1 MTDFDDIRLNKS
13 TGGREE
19 PPSGRRGPWIAVVA
33 ALVAVA
39 AAFAVYLL
47 FPERPQ
53 APPASTTPDSST
65 ARQEPLPTVAGEPGE
80 DVDLPPLG
88 ETDPLL
94 RQMVQRLSSHPRVAS
109 WLTTQGLVRN
119 FTVVTVNIANGRTPA
134 THLRA
139 VAPSATFRTRGPEDH
154 LVLDAR
160 SYTRYDEY
168 ADAVAGLDARGT
180 ARLYATLKPRIEEA
194 YRELGE
200 PEESFDVVLERAIR
214 ELLRVPVVE
223 EDVRLQAKPLSYA
236 YADPRLES
244 LSPAQ
249 KHLLRMGP
257 RNVRLIQAK
266 LREVASYLG
275 IPESRLP
282 PPAD

>member
-1 MTDFDDIRLNKS
+1 MTDLGDIRLS
-13 TGGREE
+13 RSDGDPEE
-19 PPSGRRGPWIAVVA
+19 PPSSRRGPWIAVVA

-53 APPASTTPDSST
+53 TQPASTTAESPDT
-65 ARQEPLPTVAGEPGE
+65 RPEPLPTVAGEPGDDIE
-80 DVDLPPLG
+80 LPPLD
-88 ETDPLL
+88 ESDPLL
-94 RQMVQRLSSHPRVAS
+94 RQLVQRLSSHPRVAS
-109 WLTTQGLVRN
+109 WLATRGLIRN

-139 VAPSATFRTRGPEDH
+139 VAPTATFRTRGPEDQ
-154 LVLDAR
+154 LLIDSR

-168 ADAVAGLDARGT
+168 ADAVEGLDARGT
-180 ARLYATLKPRIEEA
+180 ARLYATVRPRIEEA
-194 YRELGE
+194 YRQLGE
-200 PEESFDVVLERAIR
+200 PDESFDVVLERAIR
-214 ELLRVPVVE
+214 ELLRVPVVDG
-223 EDVRLQAKPLSYA
+223 DVRLHPRPLAYA
-236 YADPRLES
+236 YADPRLEA

-257 RNVRLIQAK
+257 RNVRMIQAK
-266 LREVASYLG
+266 LREIASYLG

-282 PPAD
+282 PPSG

>member
-1 MTDFDDIRLNKS
+1 MTDFEDIRLNKS
-13 TGGREE
+13 TGGLEE
-19 PPSGRRGPWIAVVA
+19 PPPGRRGPWIAVVA

-53 APPASTTPDSST
+53 APSSSTADSST
-65 ARQEPLPTVAGEPGE
+65 AKPEPLPTVAGEPGE
-80 DVDLPPLG
+80 DIDLPPLG

-109 WLTTQGLVRN
+109 WLTTQGLIRN

-139 VAPSATFRTRGPEDH
+139 VAPTATFRTRGPEEH
-154 LVLDAR
+154 LLLDTR

-194 YRELGE
+194 YGELGE
-200 PEESFDVVLERAIR
+200 PDESFDVVLERAIR
-214 ELLRVPVVE
+214 ELLRVPLVE
-223 EDVRLQAKPLSYA
+223 EDVRLRARPLSYA
-236 YADPRLES
+236 YADQRLES

-266 LREVASYLG
+266 LREIASYLG